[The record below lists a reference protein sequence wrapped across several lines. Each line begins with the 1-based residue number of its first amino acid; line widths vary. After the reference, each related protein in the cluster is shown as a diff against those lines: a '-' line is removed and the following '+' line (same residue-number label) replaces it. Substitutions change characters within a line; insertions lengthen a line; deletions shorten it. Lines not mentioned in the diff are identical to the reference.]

1 QVSQAQRRV
10 NEADRLGLK
19 KCILP
24 ERCLEGLTVPQGMKV
39 IGVRTLRQ
47 AVNAVLTKDRSK
59 SQNRKQPDDWTEDF
73 AWEPEGPLEPD

>member
-1 QVSQAQRRV
+1 
-10 NEADRLGLK
+10 
-19 KCILP
+19 
-24 ERCLEGLTVPQGMKV
+24 MKV

-59 SQNRKQPDDWTEDF
+59 SQNRKQPDDWSEDF